1 MSMLDDDDD
10 LVCPSTGGGDRY
22 ASQATRLGGGREEAD
37 DGMVDDTEGPLLQ
50 DDDDDDEKL
59 ADEVA
64 DRRREQELTSAGLQA
79 TEHEASLQAKQSHVD
94 TRNVLASAAKRQV
107 VPLNIKPPSAR
118 GTVSSGSSVVGSSS
132 RRGSESSRVVGL
144 EEELRSLA
152 NQVRV
157 QDSSIRQHLQESEKQ
172 KKLLN
177 SLSARVERDAVEKQ
191 ALDQKVRLLET
202 QLAAARKELL
212 LAQRQLGAA
221 SNAGAAPSS
230 SPSTAAGADDV
241 RLKRALQEIES
252 LRQQLA
258 AASASPSEH
267 QSELNLLRTENKK
280 LDAQRL
286 ELVTCIRK
294 QNKLIDVLKRQKIH
308 LEAAKLLQIT
318 EEEFLRSLEVN
329 QK

>member
-22 ASQATRLGGGREEAD
+22 QSTRLGGGDVEE
-37 DGMVDDTEGPLLQ
+37 TEGPLLQ
-50 DDDDDDEKL
+50 NDDDEDEQL
-59 ADEVA
+59 AEEVA
-64 DRRREQELTSAGLQA
+64 DRRREQELTSAGLQT
-79 TEHEASLQAKQSHVD
+79 TEHQTELQAKQSHVD

-107 VPLNIKPPSAR
+107 VPLSIKPPVR
-118 GTVSSGSSVVGSSS
+118 GVPGSVSSVSGSS
-132 RRGSESSRVVGL
+132 RRGSESSRMVGM

-152 NQVRV
+152 NHVRV
-157 QDSSIRQHLQESEKQ
+157 QESSIRQHLQENEKQ
-172 KKLLN
+172 KKLMN
-177 SLSARVERDAVEKQ
+177 SLSARVERDVVEKQ
-191 ALDQKVRLLET
+191 ALEQKVRLLET
-202 QLAAARKELL
+202 QLAGARKELL

-221 SNAGAAPSS
+221 TTVAQVGA
-230 SPSTAAGADDV
+230 TDDV

-258 AASASPSEH
+258 SSSTTPSEVN
-267 QSELNLLRTENKK
+267 SEVTLLRTENKK
-280 LDAQRL
+280 LEAQRL

-318 EEEFLRSLEVN
+318 EEEFVRSLEIN